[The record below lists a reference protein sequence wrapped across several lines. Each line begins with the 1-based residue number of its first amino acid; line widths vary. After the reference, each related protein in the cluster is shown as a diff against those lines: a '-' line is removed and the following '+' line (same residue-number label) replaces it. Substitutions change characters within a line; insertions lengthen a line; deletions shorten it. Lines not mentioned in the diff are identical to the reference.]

1 MLPLLRR
8 LSSKSIQIIAIL
20 ALSLCSIQPLQAG
33 DKGVDTIVKNGTLK
47 VGVSGNQPPYV
58 MHDDAGKLMGFD
70 VDLAMGLAAAMNVEV
85 EFVEMPFAD
94 LLSALDKRKVDLVM
108 SGMDITLERSSRA
121 MFVGPYSMAGKSI
134 LTSKASIDKFSQS
147 SELNRAGAQ
156 VVALAGST
164 SVDFVKQLMPD
175 VQLTP
180 VKDYDTG
187 VDMVKSGAADF
198 MVADMAIC
206 VLTVIMNPD
215 SDLAALPKPLSLQP
229 VGIAVNAK
237 HPNLHAL
244 VNSYLDS
251 FEKLGMLQKIRVKWF
266 ENGDW
271 VRRLPGKKITL

>member
-1 MLPLLRR
+1 MLSLFKR
-8 LSSKSIQIIAIL
+8 LSSIRIQFIAIL
-20 ALSLCSIQPLQAG
+20 AFSLLSTQPSYAG
-33 DKGVDTIVKNGTLK
+33 DKGIDTIVKNGTLR

-70 VDLAMGLAAAMNVEV
+70 VDLAIGIAAAMNVEV
-85 EFVEMPFAD
+85 EFVEMPFGE
-94 LLSALDKRKVDLVM
+94 LLTALDKRKVDLVM

-134 LTSKASIDKFSQS
+134 LTSKTSIDKFSQS
-147 SELNRAGAQ
+147 SELNSSDAK
-156 VVALAGST
+156 VVALDGST

-180 VKDYDTG
+180 VKDYDAG
-187 VDMVKSGAADF
+187 VDMIKSGAADF

-206 VLTVIMNPD
+206 VLTVVMNPD
-215 SDLAALPKPLSLQP
+215 SDLAAVPTPLSLQP

-244 VNSYLDS
+244 VDSYLES
-251 FEKLGMLQKIRVKWF
+251 YEKLGMLQKLRSKWF
-266 ENGDW
+266 ENGEW
-271 VRRLPGKKITL
+271 VNRLPGKKITL